1 MNKYIKPEAE
11 IVSFC
16 AEESI
21 TGRAPDSDIG
31 EGSGAELED

>member
-1 MNKYIKPEAE
+1 MKKYIKPEAE

-21 TGRAPDSDIG
+21 TDRVPGG
-31 EGSGAELED
+31 ETGAESGAELED